1 MKVRICLLGKQTFGG
16 NEMLVNAESI
26 EIRKGSEGA
35 YAVVLVT
42 PSGRVFMSDYKD
54 ANTIG
59 TIPADADVI
68 EQWYSSLVFVE
79 ITEDFKKN
87 GETAYF

>member
-1 MKVRICLLGKQTFGG
+1 MKVRICVLGEQIFGS

-26 EIRKGSEGA
+26 EIRKCSEGA

-42 PSGRVFMSDYKD
+42 PSGRVFMSDYRD

-59 TIPADADVI
+59 TIPTDADVI
-68 EQWYSSLVFVE
+68 EQWYSSLIFAE
-79 ITEDFKKN
+79 ITKGSRNN
-87 GETAYF
+87 G

>member
-1 MKVRICLLGKQTFGG
+1 MKVRIYLLGKQTFGG

-42 PSGRVFMSDYKD
+42 PSGRVFMSEYKD
-54 ANTIG
+54 ANTVG
-59 TIPADADVI
+59 TIPTDVDVI
-68 EQWYSSLVFVE
+68 EQWYHSLVFVE
-79 ITEDFKKN
+79 TTEEAGKN
-87 GETAYF
+87 G

>member
-1 MKVRICLLGKQTFGG
+1 MKVRICVLGEQTFGG
-16 NEMLVNAESI
+16 NEMLINAESI

-54 ANTIG
+54 ANTVG
-59 TIPADADVI
+59 SIPIDVDVI
-68 EQWYSSLVFVE
+68 EQWYSSLVFIE
-79 ITEDFKKN
+79 ITKGAGKN
-87 GETAYF
+87 GQKTF

>member
-1 MKVRICLLGKQTFGG
+1 MKVRICVLGEQIFGS

-42 PSGRVFMSDYKD
+42 PSGRVFMSDYRD

-59 TIPADADVI
+59 TIPTDVDVI
-68 EQWYSSLVFVE
+68 EQWHSSLIFAE
-79 ITEDFKKN
+79 ITKGVRKN
-87 GETAYF
+87 G

>member
-1 MKVRICLLGKQTFGG
+1 MKVRICVLGEQAFGG

-59 TIPADADVI
+59 TIPTDVDVI
-68 EQWYSSLVFVE
+68 EQWYSSLVFID
-79 ITEDFKKN
+79 ITKEARKN
-87 GETAYF
+87 G